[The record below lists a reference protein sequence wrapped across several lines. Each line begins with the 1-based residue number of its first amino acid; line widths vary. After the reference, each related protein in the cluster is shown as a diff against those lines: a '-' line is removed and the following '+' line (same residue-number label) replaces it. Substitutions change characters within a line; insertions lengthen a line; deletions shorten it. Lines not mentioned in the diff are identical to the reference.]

1 MTRLAFSARA
11 YHRILKVARTIADLA
26 GERPDVVCLAAHELR
41 SGRTLRLW
49 RDELGEQPPYRTD
62 DKVAFVNFSG
72 QAELACHVA
81 LGWPIPRN
89 ILDLSAIFRNLTN
102 GKETP
107 EGKGL
112 IGMQR
117 YYGLDAISSKRKDA
131 MRDRIMRGRPFT
143 PEERE
148 QILQYCVGD
157 VEPLLQL
164 LLRVLPDI
172 DLGVAL
178 YWGEFVAA
186 SASMQHRGVPID
198 MEIFPQLTTKK
209 SLAFDPG

>member
-1 MTRLAFSARA
+1 MPISNLDDFEEVWAHDFEF
-11 YHRILKVARTIADLA
+11 IALP

-41 SGRTLRLW
+41 SGRTIRLW

-62 DKVAFVNFSG
+62 DGVAFVSFAA
-72 QAELACHVA
+72 QAEMACDLA

-117 YYGLDAISSKRKDA
+117 YYGFDAISSKRKDA
-131 MRDRIMRGRPFT
+131 MRDIVLRGWPFT
-143 PEERE
+143 TEERE
-148 QILQYCVGD
+148 QIL
-157 VEPLLQL
+157 
-164 LLRVLPDI
+164 
-172 DLGVAL
+172 
-178 YWGEFVAA
+178 
-186 SASMQHRGVPID
+186 
-198 MEIFPQLTTKK
+198 
-209 SLAFDPG
+209 